1 MANLEVV
8 ETPAPAEAAEPAVVA
23 GRRGKLLPLGLIAGA
38 VAVGVAI
45 GLLLIAPRFSSS
57 QAGASESE
65 SAPKAAKH
73 ASAAKAGKHGAAV
86 GSVIEIKNV
95 VVNPAGAEGSHF
107 LMATVALEVHDKLVE
122 EHLRANEHVV
132 KDIVMS
138 TLSKETM
145 DMLRQPGARDQLKVL
160 LTRAISDYVD
170 GSDAVTVFLPEFV
183 VQ

>member
-8 ETPAPAEAAEPAVVA
+8 EAPAPVEAAEPAVSA
-23 GRRGKLLPLGLIAGA
+23 GRRGKLLPLGLIFGA
-38 VAVGVAI
+38 VIAGVAI
-45 GLLLIAPRFSSS
+45 GLLLLAPRFSSPP
-57 QAGASESE
+57 AVASGPASV
-65 SAPKAAKH
+65 SKAAKH
-73 ASAAKAGKHGAAV
+73 GSAPKAGKHGAGV

-107 LMATVALEVHDKLVE
+107 LMATVALEVHDKVVE
-122 EHLRANEHVV
+122 DHLRTNEHVV

-138 TLSKETM
+138 TLSQETM

-160 LTRAISDYVD
+160 LTRAISDYVG